1 MRKALKL
8 LHTLGA
14 IALIGALS
22 GCLILYPLIPSVVN
36 DVDRYADLLGVLDR
50 LARYLLLPGL
60 GIAVVS
66 GLLSMAFVKGFH
78 NAGWA
83 WAKLASGVLMFEG
96 TLLAVQ
102 GPIQKAA
109 REAVDLIASHSTAVP
124 LQTVLDLTAA
134 TAVVF
139 AVALFNVVIGIWR
152 PRFTSSTNASS

>member
-22 GCLILYPLIPSVVN
+22 GCLILYPLIPAAGE
-36 DVDRYADLLGVLDR
+36 DVRRYADLLNVLDR

-60 GIAVVS
+60 GVAVVS

-109 REAVDLIASHSTAVP
+109 QVAASLTSSSAAGVP
-124 LQTVLDLTAA
+124 AQTVLDLTAA
-134 TAVVF
+134 TTVVF

-152 PRFTSSTNASS
+152 PRFVSSTNAST